1 MKYPT
6 FPTNSLYGNFPNFP
20 ANYIDIPNMIDLPGY
35 LRNVIGYYTDVL
47 NAPYGNPPALNTWS
61 IPYPNLLGI
70 PTWIEKI
77 GYYIAGWGGAILRY
91 VLKYTVALLVNGVS
105 FILNLGMGSLSSIMT
120 TITTEGAKLG
130 ILGIP
135 FEITA
140 SGLLV
145 VAVVLIAT
153 GIIKGIQAI
162 GDMA

>member
-6 FPTNSLYGNFPNFP
+6 FPTNSLYGNFPGFP
-20 ANYIDIPNMIDLPGY
+20 VNYIQIPNMTDLPTY

-47 NAPYGNPPALNTWS
+47 NAPYRNPPALNTWN
-61 IPYPNLLGI
+61 IPYPNIFGI
-70 PTWIEKI
+70 TTWVENIT
-77 GYYIAGWGGAILRY
+77 YYIAGWGGAILRY
-91 VLKYTVALLVNGVS
+91 ILKYTIALLVNGVS
-105 FILNLGMGSLSSIMT
+105 FILNLGMGSISSIMT
-120 TITTEGAKLG
+120 TITTEGGKLG

-145 VAVVLIAT
+145 ITVVLLIT
-153 GIIKGIQAI
+153 GVVKGIQAI

>member
-6 FPTNSLYGNFPNFP
+6 FPTGSLYGSFPSFP
-20 ANYIDIPNMIDLPGY
+20 VDYITIPNMIDLPAY
-35 LRNVIGYYTDVL
+35 LKNVIGYYTNLL
-47 NAPYGNPPALNTWS
+47 NAPYSNPPAMNTWS
-61 IPYPNLLGI
+61 IPYPNITGI
-70 PTWIEKI
+70 TTWVENIA
-77 GYYIAGWGGAILRY
+77 YYIAGWGGAILKY

-105 FILNLGMGSLSSIMT
+105 FILNLGMGSLYTVMT

-140 SGLLV
+140 SGLLI

-153 GIIKGIQAI
+153 GIIKGVQAI

>member
-20 ANYIDIPNMIDLPGY
+20 VNYIDIPNLVDFPAY
-35 LRNVIGYYTDVL
+35 LRNLITYYTDIL
-47 NAPYGNPPALNTWS
+47 NAPYRNPPALNVWK
-61 IPYPNLLGI
+61 IPYPNI
-70 PTWIEKI
+70 YSIFSWIQNI
-77 GYYIAGWGGAILRY
+77 GYYFIGWGGAILRY
-91 VLKYTVALLVNGVS
+91 TLKYTVALLVNGVS

-153 GIIKGIQAI
+153 GIIKGVQAI

>member
-20 ANYIDIPNMIDLPGY
+20 VNYIDIPNLVDFPAY
-35 LRNVIGYYTDVL
+35 LRNLITYYTNIL
-47 NAPYGNPPALNTWS
+47 NAPYTNPPALNTWS

-105 FILNLGMGSLSSIMT
+105 FILNSGMGSLSSIMT
-120 TITTEGAKLG
+120 AITTEGGKLG

-153 GIIKGIQAI
+153 GIIKGVQTI

>member
-6 FPTNSLYGNFPNFP
+6 FPTQSLYGNFPGFP
-20 ANYIDIPNMIDLPGY
+20 VNYISIPNMIDLPGY
-35 LRNVIGYYTDVL
+35 LKNVIEYYTNIL
-47 NAPYGNPPALNTWS
+47 NVPYNNPPALNTWS

-77 GYYIAGWGGAILRY
+77 GYYFAGWGGAILRY
-91 VLKYTVALLVNGVS
+91 ILKYTVALLINGVS

-120 TITTEGAKLG
+120 TITTEGGKLG

-140 SGLLV
+140 SGLLI

-153 GIIKGIQAI
+153 GIIKGVQVI